1 AGLFHD
7 IAKGRG
13 GDHALLGRSDA
24 ARFCK
29 QHGLTPEDS
38 ELVVWLVG
46 QHLAFSHTAQ
56 TKDLYDQDVIAVFAE
71 QIPNDRYLVAL
82 YLLTVADIQGTS
94 PKVWNVWKG
103 KLLEDLFH
111 ITQRYMIGGK
121 IADQVGEIRARTR
134 EQLNL
139 YAIGPEV
146 HELLWAQFDA
156 AYFLHHEPD
165 EIAWHTRLL
174 AHRVNSATAIV
185 KARLSR
191 IGEGIQV
198 MVYSPDQPYLFARIC
213 GFFERLHYNIMEA
226 KIHTTQHGYALD
238 SFLVM
243 DASNDK
249 TNYRDVMNYIEYEL
263 TQQLGS
269 TEALS
274 APHAGRVSRQL
285 KHFPITPAVSISADE
300 KGQHVLSIIA
310 GDRPGL
316 LARIAYVLARHHINL
331 RSAKIN
337 TLGAR
342 AEDTFHIAGTELNQ
356 EQAVAALREEL
367 LRQLI

>member
-1 AGLFHD
+1 M
-7 IAKGRG
+7 
-13 GDHALLGRSDA
+13 
-24 ARFCK
+24 
-29 QHGLTPEDS
+29 
-38 ELVVWLVG
+38 V
-46 QHLAFSHTAQ
+46 
-56 TKDLYDQDVIAVFAE
+56 
-71 QIPNDRYLVAL
+71 
-82 YLLTVADIQGTS
+82 
-94 PKVWNVWKG
+94 
-103 KLLEDLFH
+103 
-111 ITQRYMIGGK
+111 GGK
-121 IADQVGEIRARTR
+121 IADQVGEIRMRTR

-139 YAIGPEV
+139 YAIGPER
-146 HELLWAQFDA
+146 HELLWGQFDA
-156 AYFLHHEPD
+156 EYFLHHEPD

-174 AHRVNSATAIV
+174 AHRVNSATPVV

-198 MVYSPDQPYLFARIC
+198 MVYCPDQPYLFARIC
-213 GFFERLHYNIMEA
+213 GFFAQIHYNIMEA

-243 DASNDK
+243 DASNSK

-263 TQQLGS
+263 TQQLTS
-269 TEALS
+269 TEALH

-285 KHFPITPAVSISADE
+285 KHFPIIPEVSITTDE
-300 KGQHVLSIIA
+300 KGRHMLFIIA

-316 LARIAYVLARHHINL
+316 LARIAYVLAHHHINL

-356 EQAVAALREEL
+356 PHAVAALREEL
-367 LRQLI
+367 LRQVA